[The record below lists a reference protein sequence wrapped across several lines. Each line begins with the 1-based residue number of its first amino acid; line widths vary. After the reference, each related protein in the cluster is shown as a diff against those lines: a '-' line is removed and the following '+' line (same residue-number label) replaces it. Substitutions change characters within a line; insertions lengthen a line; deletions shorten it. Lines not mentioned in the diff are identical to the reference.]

1 MLKLK
6 LEVFSPGDYVCRKG
20 DVGKEMYIIKRGR
33 LDVVAED
40 GIKVFVSLGDGVV
53 FGELSIMNIPG
64 SKMGNR
70 RSANIRSVGYSDLFS
85 LSKDDLWE
93 TLEEYPDAKKALL
106 DKGRE
111 ILMKD
116 NMIDEE
122 VARQEAAIHQSARET
137 VGRLETELELI
148 SEGLAEIINKYKEHQ
163 VENLEQSSS
172 IVLQA
177 GASRRSPQSSNTS
190 WWCPLP
196 TCYLVLQDH
205 CLFQLVLVIF
215 VSLRQFNI
223 FLIFVRLE
231 SRGG

>member
-33 LDVVAED
+33 LDVVSED
-40 GIKVFVSLGDGVV
+40 GAKVYVSLGNGVV

-93 TLEEYPDAKKALL
+93 TLEEYPEARRALL
-106 DKGRE
+106 NKGRE

-116 NMIDEE
+116 NMID
-122 VARQEAAIHQSARET
+122 VCSRWR
-137 VGRLETELELI
+137 
-148 SEGLAEIINKYKEHQ
+148 GLVDFKYD
-163 VENLEQSSS
+163 
-172 IVLQA
+172 
-177 GASRRSPQSSNTS
+177 GASDVWKDGRWRTWPRLS
-190 WWCPLP
+190 CA
-196 TCYLVLQDH
+196 QDMGPVS
-205 CLFQLVLVIF
+205 F
-215 VSLRQFNI
+215 SLRWC
-223 FLIFVRLE
+223 
-231 SRGG
+231 